1 MEMQIVKMARTR
13 SKVKKG
19 MEVARILRPILV
31 KSLIS
36 DATIIDAYR
45 GVGAVIM
52 IMIVVI
58 IQMRMIA

>member
-1 MEMQIVKMARTR
+1 MDLEDV
-13 SKVKKG
+13 
-19 MEVARILRPILV
+19 RIHRPIHV

-36 DATIIDAYR
+36 GATIIDAYR
-45 GVGAVIM
+45 DVGGVIM

>member
-1 MEMQIVKMARTR
+1 MKMERTR

-19 MEVARILRPILV
+19 MEVVRILLPILV

-36 DATIIDAYR
+36 GATIIDAYQD
-45 GVGAVIM
+45 VGAVIM